1 MIGQVDSESSEYSD
15 YYDDEV
21 DLNKEKD
28 NDSDEDKN
36 DGGGGTGIDGGI
48 GRVGVAA

>member
-1 MIGQVDSESSEYSD
+1 MIGQVDSESSESD